1 MIKETVICI
10 IIVIGIIGLE
20 LLTQNFTEK
29 TVKEI
34 REAFSKIENEIVKQN
49 IEQIKVELENISN
62 KWEEK
67 QKRLAYYIEHDE
79 LEKVHTA
86 IVTMKSYIKTNDFS
100 SAMAELEEGKF
111 VIEHIKENI
120 GKADYIF
127 VSTHSAVIAALINAN
142 IDFTLVFP
150 ERSLKAEWVGRCFL
164 RGSDTAFCR
173 SIATMWDIWQ
183 RELEETVANNNLKCC
198 RLKHGEYLSY
208 VLENI

>member
-34 REAFSKIENEIVKQN
+34 TEIFSKIENEIVKQN
-49 IEQIKVELENISN
+49 IEQINIELENISN

-86 IVTMKSYIKTNDFS
+86 IVIMKSYIKTNDFS

-111 VIEHIKENI
+111 VIEHIKEKNSFNLQNI
-120 GKADYIF
+120 F
-127 VSTHSAVIAALINAN
+127 
-142 IDFTLVFP
+142 
-150 ERSLKAEWVGRCFL
+150 
-164 RGSDTAFCR
+164 
-173 SIATMWDIWQ
+173 
-183 RELEETVANNNLKCC
+183 
-198 RLKHGEYLSY
+198 
-208 VLENI
+208 

>member
-34 REAFSKIENEIVKQN
+34 RETFSKIENEIVKQN
-49 IEQIKVELENISN
+49 IEQIKIELENISN

-86 IVTMKSYIKTNDFS
+86 IVTMKSYIKTNDFA

-111 VIEHIKENI
+111 VIEHIKEKNSFNLQNI
-120 GKADYIF
+120 F
-127 VSTHSAVIAALINAN
+127 
-142 IDFTLVFP
+142 
-150 ERSLKAEWVGRCFL
+150 
-164 RGSDTAFCR
+164 
-173 SIATMWDIWQ
+173 
-183 RELEETVANNNLKCC
+183 
-198 RLKHGEYLSY
+198 
-208 VLENI
+208 